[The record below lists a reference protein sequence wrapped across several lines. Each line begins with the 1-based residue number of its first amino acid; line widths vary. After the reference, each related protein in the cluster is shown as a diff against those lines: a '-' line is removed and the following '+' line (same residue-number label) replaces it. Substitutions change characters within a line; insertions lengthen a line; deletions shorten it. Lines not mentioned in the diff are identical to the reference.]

1 MSINAQHRAMAA
13 LLALLSCAG
22 ARAASFDCRQAKAPM
37 ERAICSNAA
46 LSALDERMAQSYQRA
61 MAALSPAGGAAL
73 KTSQRTWLRYVP
85 QVCRP
90 ATPTQAPDVACLT
103 KELQQR
109 VQRLDQ
115 AGVKLGT
122 LVLNHVDQYDV
133 RPSPPGDDNGQ
144 SAGLVVH
151 QIGQVQIDGATTPA
165 QLAWNR
171 AQKPQAA
178 PALPRDGDNDDDAD
192 VFIDTTVAC
201 GSERLLSLE
210 TTSYRYPHGAAHGL
224 YAFTV
229 TTALLQVG
237 MRPLTAADL
246 FDQASGWRTRLPA
259 LFWQTYAVDADAS
272 KTAEVEQTVR
282 AVAADERRWL
292 ITPAGLRIGFN
303 AYEAGS
309 YAGTPGPITVAWAA
323 LKPLLAGHQA
333 PVCDVSFIDE
343 R

>member
-1 MSINAQHRAMAA
+1 MIITTQHRAMAA
-13 LLALLSCAG
+13 MLALLSCAG
-22 ARAASFDCRQAKAPM
+22 ARAASFDCRQAKTPM
-37 ERAICSNAA
+37 ERAICGNAA

-90 ATPTQAPDVACLT
+90 APPTQAPDVACLT

-122 LVLNHVDQYDV
+122 LVLNHVDQYDA
-133 RPSPPGDDNGQ
+133 RPSPPGDDNGR
-144 SAGLVVH
+144 SAGLVIH
-151 QIGQVQIDGATTPA
+151 QVGQVQIDGATTPA
-165 QLAWNR
+165 QLAWNH
-171 AQKPQAA
+171 AQKA
-178 PALPRDGDNDDDAD
+178 PEAPDLPRDGDNDDDAD
-192 VFIDTTVAC
+192 VFIDTTIAC
-201 GSERLLSLE
+201 GSERLLSLQ

-224 YAFTV
+224 YAFAATTV
-229 TTALLQVG
+229 LPQAG

-246 FDQASGWRTRLPA
+246 FDPASGWRTRLPA
-259 LFWQTYAVDADAS
+259 LFWQAHVADADAS
-272 KTAEVEQTVR
+272 QTAEVEQAVR
-282 AVAADERRWL
+282 AVAADEHRWL
-292 ITPAGLRIGFN
+292 ITPAGLRVSFD

-333 PVCDVSFIDE
+333 PVCDVSFIDK